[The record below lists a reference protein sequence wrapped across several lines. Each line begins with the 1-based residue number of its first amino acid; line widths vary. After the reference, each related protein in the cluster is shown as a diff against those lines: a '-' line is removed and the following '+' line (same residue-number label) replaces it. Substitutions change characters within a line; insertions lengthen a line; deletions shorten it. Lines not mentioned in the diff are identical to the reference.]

1 MEQTNDQFQVRLE
14 KRAKLLEKGIDPYG
28 GRFEVSETIA
38 AARANSTAERDVRLA
53 GRVTSH
59 RDMGKSM
66 FADLKD
72 STGRI
77 QLYVQKKVL
86 NDEQKVDGWCLS
98 CRAVPIT
105 DITISLREENLRTVN
120 PLMAMFAAYKP
131 TTCSN
136 P

>member
-1 MEQTNDQFQVRLE
+1 MPRVTVAPEGVTVELRD
-14 KRAKLLEKGIDPYG
+14 D
-28 GRFEVSETIA
+28 ETILDGLFRNGYA
-38 AARANSTAERDVRLA
+38 YRVGCRRGGCAICMVDLREGEVDYNRAVAE
-53 GRVTSH
+53 
-59 RDMGKSM
+59 
-66 FADLKD
+66 
-72 STGRI
+72 
-77 QLYVQKKVL
+77 KVL